1 MGFFQLNYKPWVIE
15 IYNGSAD
22 TILTIGKPSDRLYAV
37 YGWIICIKLFLGN
50 ANKTK
55 KNVKL
60 VALLA

>member
-1 MGFFQLNYKPWVIE
+1 MGFFQLNYKAWVIE

-22 TILTIGKPSDRLYAV
+22 TILTIGKASDMLYAV
-37 YGWIICIKLFLGN
+37 YEWIICIKLSLGN